1 MKLSPR
7 HRAATA
13 WMLYLCI
20 LSNLLACAIAHG
32 QYAGLELSGIG
43 GLYCSAAG
51 NSGQGFAEDLGGSDN
66 AGLSTPYTCAMGSN
80 ALDSLGLLFV
90 LAWLQ
95 RPARTPRAPREQGAK
110 APPRHCWPSAN
121 PRASPS
127 F

>member
-1 MKLSPR
+1 MKLSPL

-43 GLYCSAAG
+43 GLYCSASDNPGA
-51 NSGQGFAEDLGGSDN
+51 GFAADLSGGASNSLSSPFSCALCAN
-66 AGLSTPYTCAMGSN
+66 AVVSI
-80 ALDSLGLLFV
+80 GLLFI
-90 LAWLQ
+90 LAWLL
-95 RPARTPRAPREQGAK
+95 RPARSPRLQREGRST
-110 APPRHCWPSAN
+110 APPRYVWPSAN
-121 PRASPS
+121 PRASPR